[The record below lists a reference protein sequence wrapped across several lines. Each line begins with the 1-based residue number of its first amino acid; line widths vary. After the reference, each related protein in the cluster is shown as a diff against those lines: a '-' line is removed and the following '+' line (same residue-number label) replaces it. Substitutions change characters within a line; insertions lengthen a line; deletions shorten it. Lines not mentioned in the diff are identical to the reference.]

1 MKVGQLMALLDN
13 MPADM
18 EVVMASPSGDYW
30 GTVLGLEPKR
40 VEFGAVRQ
48 SVYHNAL
55 AVVEENEDTDGEY
68 EAIVIYA

>member
-1 MKVGQLMALLDN
+1 MKVGQLIALLEH

-40 VEFGAVRQ
+40 VEYGAVRQ
-48 SVYHNAL
+48 SAYHNSL
-55 AVVEENEDTDGEY
+55 AIVEDSPDTDGEY